1 MEKLINKILDK
12 YFARKVIG
20 LIREHL
26 AKLGYRVDVLYD
38 KVLQEH
44 TIIASFY
51 LGEKQT
57 AVKYLAFTQY
67 KSPEVLFELLAEG
80 WNSLDLRFC
89 EEIER
94 LKKNGH

>member
-1 MEKLINKILDK
+1 MEKLTNKILDK

-26 AKLGYRVDVLYD
+26 AKWGYNVDVLYD

-51 LGEKQT
+51 LGEKRISIT
-57 AVKYLAFTQY
+57 YLVFITYRA
-67 KSPEVLFELLAEG
+67 PEVLFELLAKG
-80 WNSLDLRFC
+80 WNDLDVRFC

-94 LKKNGH
+94 LKRNGQ